1 MYEELLQVNNG
12 NIVTT
17 SLNVAEKFDKSHK
30 TIIQKIESL
39 IKELEFCFKLSRF
52 PYFEKS
58 SYVDDWN
65 RTQTMYLIDH
75 DGLLL

>member
-17 SLNVAEKFDKSHK
+17 SLNVSEKFDKSHK

-39 IKELEFCFKLSRF
+39 IKELEFIL
-52 PYFEKS
+52 
-58 SYVDDWN
+58 N
-65 RTQTMYLIDH
+65 
-75 DGLLL
+75 